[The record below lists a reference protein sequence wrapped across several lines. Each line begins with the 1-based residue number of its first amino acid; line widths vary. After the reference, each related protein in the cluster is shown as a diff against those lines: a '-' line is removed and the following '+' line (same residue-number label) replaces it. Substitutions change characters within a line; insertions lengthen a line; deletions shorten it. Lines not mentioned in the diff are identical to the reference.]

1 MIGVKNHALYFCK
14 IQHQEVEVNY
24 EMATKE
30 CEENKFYVKV
40 HEEHIPLNPW
50 AIIII
55 DHRNVYVMF
64 MNVFSGAWWSAEQS
78 KSRKGQNSEVS
89 QNIES

>member
-14 IQHQEVEVNY
+14 IQHQELEVNY

-40 HEEHIPLNPW
+40 HEVHL
-50 AIIII
+50 
-55 DHRNVYVMF
+55 
-64 MNVFSGAWWSAEQS
+64 GAFL
-78 KSRKGQNSEVS
+78 
-89 QNIES
+89 